1 MEARQVTV
9 TVDRAYPIGKVDKR
23 IYGSFLEHV
32 GRAIYTGIYEPGHP
46 AADEEGWRQDVL
58 ETVTALQVPVIRY
71 PGGNFVSGYNW
82 KDGIGPRNQR
92 PTRLELAARI
102 LETNEIGVDEFVRWA
117 KKADTDVMMTVNLG
131 TQGIDNARE
140 LVEYCNFPGGTYW
153 SDLRIR
159 NGGAEPYG
167 VKVWCLGN
175 EMDGPWQM
183 GQKEAREYGNLAAQ
197 AGKCMKLVDPSI
209 ELVLSGSAATNLPT
223 FPSFDAEALER
234 AYDYVDYI
242 CLHAYYNNVPR
253 DDLNFL
259 ARNRHMDEYIRTMT
273 GICDYVKAKR
283 RGRKDIMLSF
293 DEWNVWYHSYEAD
306 TRIAHWTKAPAQ
318 SEEDYTML
326 DALVFGSCFLTLI
339 QHCDRVK
346 MALVAQLVNVLAP
359 IIALPGGS
367 CYCHTTYYPY
377 QHVSLYGRGTA
388 YQTAVEAPSFD
399 CRDYENVSYVDAVTV
414 LSEDE
419 RDLTVFAV
427 NKDVDH
433 DLPLTLTLTGF
444 EGYRPV
450 EHIIMSG
457 DPDQGNTPEQPC
469 AVVPRSAQDV
479 TLSDG
484 TAGTVLPKG
493 SWNVLRFR
501 KEGVLP

>member
-1 MEARQVTV
+1 MAENIKARITI
-9 TVDRAYPIGKVDKR
+9 DKAYPIDKVDKR

-32 GRAIYTGIYEPGHP
+32 GRAIYTGIYEPDHP
-46 AADEEGWRQDVL
+46 TADNEGWRQDVM
-58 ETVTALQVPVIRY
+58 EVVKALDVPVVRY

-82 KDGIGPRNQR
+82 KDGIGPRDQR

-102 LETNEIGVDEFVRWA
+102 IETNEIGVDEFVRWA
-117 KKADTDVMMTVNLG
+117 EKANTDVMMTVNLG

-140 LVEYCNFPGGTYW
+140 LVEYCNFPGGSYW
-153 SDLRIR
+153 SDLRIK
-159 NGGAEPYG
+159 NGGKDPYN

-209 ELVLSGSAATNLPT
+209 ELVLSGSAATDLPT
-223 FPSFDAEALER
+223 FPSFDMEVLDR

-242 CLHAYYNNVPR
+242 CLHAYYKNVPR

-259 ARNRHMDEYIRTMT
+259 ARNMHMDQYIRTMVS
-273 GICDYVKAKR
+273 ICDYVKAKR
-283 RGRKDIMLSF
+283 RGNKDVMLSF

-306 TRIAHWTKAPAQ
+306 TKIVHWTKAPAQ

-339 QHCDRVK
+339 KHCDRVK

-359 IIALPGGS
+359 IISLPGGD
-367 CYCHTTYYPY
+367 CYVHSTYWPY
-377 QHVSLYGRGTA
+377 LHVSKYGRGTA
-388 YQTAVEAPSFD
+388 YQTSVDAPSFD
-399 CRDYENVSYVDAVTV
+399 CRDYKNVSYVDSVMV

-419 RDLTVFAV
+419 SELTVFAV
-427 NKDVDH
+427 NKDVNNAM
-433 DLPLTLTLTGF
+433 PLEVTFHGF
-444 EGYRPV
+444 EDYKPV
-450 EHIIMSG
+450 EHIILEG
-457 DPDQGNTPEQPC
+457 EPDAYNTPENPRN
-469 AVVPRSAQDV
+469 VVPHSVNDV
-479 TLSDG
+479 TVENGVAS
-484 TAGTVLPKG
+484 TTLPKG
-493 SWNVLRFR
+493 SWNVLRFK
-501 KEGVLP
+501 KEA